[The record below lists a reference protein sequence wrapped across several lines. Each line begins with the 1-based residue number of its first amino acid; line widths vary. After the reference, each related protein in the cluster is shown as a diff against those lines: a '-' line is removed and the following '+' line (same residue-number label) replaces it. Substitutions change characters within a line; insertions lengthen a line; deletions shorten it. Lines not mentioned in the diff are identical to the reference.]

1 VTAFLLL
8 LFAYIL
14 SQFYRAFLAIVAA
27 DLNRDLGLSAAD
39 LGSLSAI
46 WFAAFAFAQF
56 PVGWALDRI
65 GPRRTCAG
73 LLIVAVVGAVLLAVA
88 QSFAAC
94 LVAMALIG
102 IGCSA
107 ALMGSLYL
115 FARTYPVERFAML
128 GSLLIGLGAAGN
140 LAAGTPLALASEA
153 FGWRAAMLAVA
164 ALTAVSALLLALL
177 LRDPPR
183 IEPSGE
189 GSALAGLAAIAS
201 LRALWLLLPL
211 TFVSYAVVIATRSL
225 WIAPF
230 LGEVHGFDAL
240 ERGNAA
246 LAMAAAMSLG
256 ALAYGP
262 IERWLRDPKLTTL
275 IGSALTGA
283 AYVALGLLGHRDPGL
298 AVALLAAIGAF
309 GLSYGILMAHGR
321 LFFPA
326 GLIGRGV
333 TFLNF
338 AFIGGAGVVQWLSG
352 RFVQG
357 AQDAGVDPA
366 TTFGLLHLGF
376 GAALLLATAIYLF
389 APARPA
395 SAQPQRASAD
405 PTAPRRA

>member
-1 VTAFLLL
+1 
-8 LFAYIL
+8 
-14 SQFYRAFLAIVAA
+14 
-27 DLNRDLGLSAAD
+27 
-39 LGSLSAI
+39 
-46 WFAAFAFAQF
+46 
-56 PVGWALDRI
+56 
-65 GPRRTCAG
+65 
-73 LLIVAVVGAVLLAVA
+73 
-88 QSFAAC
+88 
-94 LVAMALIG
+94 MALIG

-140 LAAGTPLALASEA
+140 LAAATPLALASEA

-183 IEPSGE
+183 DRGGRRQ

-262 IERWLRDPKLTTL
+262 IERWLGDPKLTTL
-275 IGSALTGA
+275 IGCRADRRLLHRPRPSRPRGRA
-283 AYVALGLLGHRDPGL
+283 AL

-309 GLSYGILMAHGR
+309 GLSYGILMAHGSR
-321 LFFPA
+321 
-326 GLIGRGV
+326 R
-333 TFLNF
+333 
-338 AFIGGAGVVQWLSG
+338 
-352 RFVQG
+352 R
-357 AQDAGVDPA
+357 
-366 TTFGLLHLGF
+366 
-376 GAALLLATAIYLF
+376 
-389 APARPA
+389 
-395 SAQPQRASAD
+395 RASAL
-405 PTAPRRA
+405 R

>member
-1 VTAFLLL
+1 MTAFLLL

-27 DLNRDLGLSAAD
+27 DLNRDLGLTAAD

-46 WFAAFAFAQF
+46 WFAAFAASQF

-73 LLIVAVVGAVLLAVA
+73 LLVVAVAGATWLAVA
-88 QSFAAC
+88 QSFAEC
-94 LVAMALIG
+94 LAAMALIG

-107 ALMGSLYL
+107 ALMGSMYII
-115 FARTYPVERFAML
+115 ARVSPIERFAML
-128 GSLLIGLGAAGN
+128 SSLLIGLGAAGN
-140 LAAGTPLALASEA
+140 LAGATPLALASEA
-153 FGWRAAMLAVA
+153 FGWRAAMLAIA
-164 ALTAVSALLLALL
+164 AITAASALLIAIS

-183 IEPSGE
+183 VEAAGS
-189 GSALAGLAAIAS
+189 GSALAGLAEIAS

-230 LGEVHGFDAL
+230 LERVHGFDAL
-240 ERGNAA
+240 GRGNAA
-246 LAMAAAMSLG
+246 LIMAIAMSFG

-262 IERWLRDPKLTTL
+262 IERWLGDPKLTTL
-275 IGSALTGA
+275 IGAALTGLS
-283 AYVALGLLGHRDPGL
+283 YLALGFLGDRSATL
-298 AVALLAAIGAF
+298 AVSLLAAIGAF
-309 GLSYGILMAHGR
+309 GLTYGILMAHAR

-338 AFIGGAGVVQWLSG
+338 VFIGGAGVVQWLSG

-357 AQDAGVDPA
+357 AQDSGADPA

-376 GAALLLATAIYLF
+376 GAALLLATALYLL

-395 SAQPQRASAD
+395 SDQPRRASAD
-405 PTAPRRA
+405 PSAARRA